1 MTAFQTKFGLLLGFI
16 GMCLFAGTLPPATRL
31 AVSGFDPLFVT
42 VARATRVMEARLTI
56 EAVEIGADELAVLHA
71 NAGVI
76 DEIGNAARG
85 VDLVVR
91 AVCGARFRLDD
102 LDAILERPSL

>member
-16 GMCLFAGTLPPATRL
+16 RMCLFAGTLPATQF
-31 AVSGFDPLFVT
+31 AVSELDQLFVS

-56 EAVEIGADELAVLHA
+56 EAVEIGANELAVLHA

-76 DEIGNAARG
+76 DE
-85 VDLVVR
+85 VR
-91 AVCGARFRLDD
+91 HAGLWCVFLPR
-102 LDAILERPSL
+102 